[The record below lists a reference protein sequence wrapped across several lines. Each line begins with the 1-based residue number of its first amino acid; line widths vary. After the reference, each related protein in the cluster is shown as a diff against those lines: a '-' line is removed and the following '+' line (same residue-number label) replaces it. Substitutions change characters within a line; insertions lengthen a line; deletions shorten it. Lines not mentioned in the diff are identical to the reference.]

1 MKLPNEQLDLGQKLQ
16 EFDIWVTPSLGE
28 ISDSAKFKDELS
40 KVIRVF
46 DVLEKAT
53 NSFESIESCSPRNI
67 AQTFS
72 KIISKQPEDERE
84 SILSD
89 LASTLF
95 LVTGRS
101 DNNFKCQF
109 PLYLRDSLGLDSM
122 PQVKGTKK
130 KTIARKR
137 LPRVL
142 KSEDFMRLIAKIDS
156 EEHEKMLLEQIISF
170 LLDGDNPSSQFWSI
184 GKGYSF
190 LKQYNKEANLL
201 TPLVIFKV
209 RGSVTASGGH
219 EPEQKLRVLL
229 NEWGLE
235 ADKDFNVNDI
245 VVSNSIDN
253 KDKKTRA
260 FDFVLPYKTEGWNGG
275 WKQRLFIQ
283 CQYYAGDSGSVSHK
297 VVDQTQ
303 SSRAT
308 IKLEIPDARFVEYLD
323 GAGYFSSLNGDLR
336 KMLALEDTNSFFQV
350 RTAPIRLRRSLQ
362 ELGFITPI
370 EIEHSI
376 LLTNGLVESVIE
388 NLVLCKYKET
398 EANRAI
404 DSALKRKII
413 NSDGTYLSINEERIP
428 IIRKYTIL
436 DVAAIY
442 GNKIEFDS
450 KSGISGYFLVPGY
463 GAFFGLG
470 LDQLV
475 EKSIESM
482 PSLEHYF
489 NCTKTFMGDIKALC
503 ADGYALSR

>member
-1 MKLPNEQLDLGQKLQ
+1 
-16 EFDIWVTPSLGE
+16 
-28 ISDSAKFKDELS
+28 
-40 KVIRVF
+40 
-46 DVLEKAT
+46 
-53 NSFESIESCSPRNI
+53 
-67 AQTFS
+67 
-72 KIISKQPEDERE
+72 
-84 SILSD
+84 
-89 LASTLF
+89 
-95 LVTGRS
+95 
-101 DNNFKCQF
+101 
-109 PLYLRDSLGLDSM
+109 
-122 PQVKGTKK
+122 
-130 KTIARKR
+130 
-137 LPRVL
+137 
-142 KSEDFMRLIAKIDS
+142 MRLIAKIDS
-156 EEHEKMLLEQIISF
+156 EEHEKILLEQIISF
-170 LLDGDNPSSQFWSI
+170 LLDGENPSNQFWSI

-235 ADKDFNVNDI
+235 ADKDFNLNDI
-245 VVSNSIDN
+245 VVSNNIDD
-253 KDKKTRA
+253 KEKKTRA
-260 FDFVLPYKTEGWNGG
+260 FDFVLPYRTEGWSGG
-275 WKQRLFIQ
+275 WEQRLFIQ

-308 IKLEIPDARFVEYLD
+308 IKLEIPDAIFVEYLD

-376 LLTNGLVESVIE
+376 LSTNGLVESVIE

-398 EANRAI
+398 EAKRAI
-404 DSALKRKII
+404 DSALKRNII
-413 NSDGTYLSINEERIP
+413 NSDGTYLSIKEERIP
-428 IIRKYTIL
+428 IIRKYAIL